1 MSLIIE
7 TLDFEK
13 PVEPIFLRLRGIEV
27 QLSAAEAIR
36 KTKSDWIE
44 VLFSLRIFLNCS
56 KHHMH
61 MFKAVAC
68 SLVFFLRLLFFLIFI
83 STSEFIEVELTIS
96 NLNAEPFE
104 FVCFGFQ
111 EALIYIVKACFLAK
125 ARNCLVRG

>member
-13 PVEPIFLRLRGIEV
+13 PAKPIFLRLRRIEV
-27 QLSAAEAIR
+27 QLPAAEAIR

-44 VLFSLRIFLNCS
+44 VLFSLRIFLDCS
-56 KHHMH
+56 KHDMH
-61 MFKAVAC
+61 MFKAVAS

-83 STSEFIEVELTIS
+83 STSEFVEVELTIS

-125 ARNCLVRG
+125 TRNRLVRG

>member
-27 QLSAAEAIR
+27 QLSTAEAIR
-36 KTKSDWIE
+36 ETKSDWIE
-44 VLFSLRIFLNCS
+44 VLFSLRVFLNCS
-56 KHHMH
+56 KHYMH